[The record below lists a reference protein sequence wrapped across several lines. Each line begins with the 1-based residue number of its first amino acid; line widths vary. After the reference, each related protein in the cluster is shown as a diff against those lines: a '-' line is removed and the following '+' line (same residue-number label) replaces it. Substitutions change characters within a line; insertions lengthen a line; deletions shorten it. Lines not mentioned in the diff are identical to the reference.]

1 MTMKELQGETSS
13 SVTPNTQLFNISVL
27 DPSPTQAVSLAND
40 IAATLIKQQLQQQ
53 QQNNKQAQQQIQQEI
68 TSTQQQINALT
79 KQITNLQARPGT
91 DAEITTL
98 QGQVNALVQQLT
110 QWQTLLGQLE
120 LAQAQGGD
128 FLRVA
133 QPAQMPDTPA
143 RPNVTLNTAIGLIAG
158 LCLGLLLALLLEQL
172 DTRVRSADALSQF
185 LGWPVLATVWQSSP
199 AKGEGGLLVKSQ
211 AQSANAEAFRILR
224 TNVGFSALDKPL
236 RMMLVTSA
244 TAHEGKSMTSAN
256 LALFFARAGKP
267 TLLIDAD
274 LRRPTL
280 HEKFQLSGDKMGLSN
295 AVLASSQLRVSTGL
309 LTQGTLPPL
318 VLDPYIHTVDIPNL
332 LIMPAGPLPPNPPE
346 LFDSQAMAH
355 VLTAISQCG
364 AEVVIFD
371 TPPLLGLSDTRIL
384 APKMDGVLVVC
395 DITSA
400 NRKNLKQV
408 RDLLTQTG
416 AHVIGCVAN
425 KMRLKRKDVA
435 YSYYSYGEQEDQQKK
450 KEREKHNGH
459 MVNAP
464 AQAVPVFTPG
474 PTSPSGWQ

>member
-1 MTMKELQGETSS
+1 
-13 SVTPNTQLFNISVL
+13 
-27 DPSPTQAVSLAND
+27 
-40 IAATLIKQQLQQQ
+40 
-53 QQNNKQAQQQIQQEI
+53 
-68 TSTQQQINALT
+68 
-79 KQITNLQARPGT
+79 
-91 DAEITTL
+91 
-98 QGQVNALVQQLT
+98 
-110 QWQTLLGQLE
+110 
-120 LAQAQGGD
+120 
-128 FLRVA
+128 
-133 QPAQMPDTPA
+133 
-143 RPNVTLNTAIGLIAG
+143 
-158 LCLGLLLALLLEQL
+158 
-172 DTRVRSADALSQF
+172 
-185 LGWPVLATVWQSSP
+185 
-199 AKGEGGLLVKSQ
+199 
-211 AQSANAEAFRILR
+211 
-224 TNVGFSALDKPL
+224 
-236 RMMLVTSA
+236 
-244 TAHEGKSMTSAN
+244 
-256 LALFFARAGKP
+256 
-267 TLLIDAD
+267 
-274 LRRPTL
+274 
-280 HEKFQLSGDKMGLSN
+280 
-295 AVLASSQLRVSTGL
+295 
-309 LTQGTLPPL
+309 
-318 VLDPYIHTVDIPNL
+318 
-332 LIMPAGPLPPNPPE
+332 
-346 LFDSQAMAH
+346 MAH